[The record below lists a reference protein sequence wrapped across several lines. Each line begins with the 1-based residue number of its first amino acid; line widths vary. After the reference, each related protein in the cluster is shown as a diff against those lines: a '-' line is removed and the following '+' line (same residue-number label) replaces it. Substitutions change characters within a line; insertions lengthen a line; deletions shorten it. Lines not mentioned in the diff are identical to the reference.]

1 VSPSGA
7 PPLRIALLGIG
18 AVGSEVARALL
29 GRSDELAAAAG
40 GRRLELI
47 AVGVRRPERARE
59 VGLPETVRV
68 TADLAAL
75 VREPDVDV
83 VVELMG
89 GLEPAGHLATAALE
103 AGKGLVTA
111 NKALLARQGLDLEAL
126 ARRTGRP
133 LRFEAAVGG
142 GVPILGPL
150 AADLAADR
158 WSAVRGIVNGST
170 NLVVTRMAASGDSLE
185 ASLAAAQD
193 QGILEADPAAD
204 VEGHDAAHKLAI
216 LIRLAFGAWPE
227 VAAIR
232 RSAPAIEG
240 DGPPGL
246 LAVDQQL
253 IAVARREALVVKM
266 VASAERRPDGRIAAS
281 VLPAALP
288 EGSALGRIDWLE
300 NRIELRGEP
309 IGQVAFSGPGA
320 GASATSSAVLGDLL
334 SLVRGGD
341 STWAGL
347 PPAGRLPDQQLFDG
361 LDTPRRWLTAG
372 LPGEGGFT
380 SSQTLGQLRGQLS
393 GRGLRATLLPVY
405 DGAV

>member
-1 VSPSGA
+1 VSPSGT
-7 PPLRIALLGIG
+7 PSLRIALLGIG

-47 AVGVRRPERARE
+47 AVGVGRPERARE
-59 VGLPETVRV
+59 VGLPETLPV
-68 TADLAAL
+68 TVDLADL
-75 VREPDVDV
+75 VRDPDVDV

-89 GLEPAGHLATAALE
+89 GLEPAGHLARAALE
-103 AGKGLVTA
+103 AGKAVVTA
-111 NKALLARQGLDLEAL
+111 NKALVARQGVELEGLARQ
-126 ARRTGRP
+126 TGRP

-142 GVPILGPL
+142 GMPILGPL

-185 ASLAAAQD
+185 ANLAAAQG

-227 VAAIR
+227 VTAIR
-232 RSAPAIEG
+232 RSAPAIDG

-266 VASAERRPDGRIAAS
+266 VVSAERMPDGRIAAS
-281 VLPAALP
+281 VAPAALP
-288 EGSALGRIDWLE
+288 ESSALARTDGLE

-320 GASATSSAVLGDLL
+320 GGPATSSAVLGDLL
-334 SLVRGGD
+334 ALARGGG

-347 PPAGRLPDQQLFDG
+347 PPAGRLADGRLFDG
-361 LDTPRRWLTAG
+361 MDTPRRWLTAG

-380 SSQTLGQLRGQLS
+380 SRQTLDQLRAQLG
-393 GRGLRATLLPVY
+393 GRGLRATLLPVF
-405 DGAV
+405 DEAV